1 MTTSQSKFWK
11 VFAKIAGRF
20 RVSSITGKI
29 RTAKGVCPVCA
40 VANEIGKH
48 DKWKCKYVSA
58 ADEIGL
64 CTLFAGEIS
73 YAADDDTYL
82 KRLDK
87 IRAKMLAM
95 MEAARAT

>member
-64 CTLFAGEIS
+64 CTLFAREVAS
-73 YAADDDTYL
+73 AADEDTYS
-82 KRLDK
+82 KRIYK
-87 IRAKMLAM
+87 IRDKMRVM
-95 MEAARAT
+95 MESARVA